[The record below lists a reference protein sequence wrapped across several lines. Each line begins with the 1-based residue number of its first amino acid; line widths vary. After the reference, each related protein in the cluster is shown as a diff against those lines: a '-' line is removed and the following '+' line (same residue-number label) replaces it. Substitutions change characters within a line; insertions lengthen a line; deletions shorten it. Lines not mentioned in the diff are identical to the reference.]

1 MTFPRFTLIVTVAVL
16 FIHVTGCS
24 VLKPQAD
31 LTQFYVLRSQPAAK
45 GASVDRASL
54 QIRVGPGRVAT
65 YLEKT
70 PIVVEQGPN
79 RVEYL
84 DLYRWAELPS
94 KGISRVL
101 SENLATRLNG
111 ASLTVYPDPAP
122 FAEGYELRYAV
133 ERFEGTVSGPVT
145 LEVSWQWVQRQS
157 SAVVANKRSTYTI
170 PSQKASNEVSAYVN
184 RLSTA
189 VAQWADEVAAAIPKS

>member
-1 MTFPRFTLIVTVAVL
+1 MTFTRLTFAVAVAASL
-16 FIHVTGCS
+16 AVVTGCS

-31 LTQFYVLRSQPAAK
+31 LTQFYVLRSQPAAN
-45 GASVDRASL
+45 GASVDHASL
-54 QIRVGPGRVAT
+54 QIRVGPGRIAS

-70 PIVVEQGPN
+70 PIAVQQGPN

-101 SENLATRLNG
+101 SENMAARLNG
-111 ASLTVYPDPAP
+111 ARLTVYPDPAP
-122 FAEGYELRYAV
+122 SADGYEVRYAV
-133 ERFEGTVSGPVT
+133 ERFEGAVSGPVT
-145 LEVSWQWVQRQS
+145 LEVTWQLIQRQS
-157 SAVVANKRSTYTI
+157 SAVVANKRSIYTI

-184 RLSTA
+184 RLSVA